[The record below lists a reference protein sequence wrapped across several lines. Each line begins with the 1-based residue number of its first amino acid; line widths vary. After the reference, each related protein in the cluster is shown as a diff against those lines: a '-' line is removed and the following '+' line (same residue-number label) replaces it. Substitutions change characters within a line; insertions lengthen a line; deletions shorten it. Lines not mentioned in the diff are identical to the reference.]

1 MTDRPNPAVP
11 AIAPLPEDAARPT
24 WSVMIPAYEAG
35 AYLGR
40 TLASV
45 LAQAPSP
52 ADMQIEV
59 VDDASPHDDPAR
71 IVGEVGGGRVA
82 LHRQP
87 RNVGAIATFNTCI
100 ERARGRFVHILHAD
114 DLVLPG
120 FYDALGNALT
130 RRPDVAAAFCR
141 AAIIDSDDRE
151 KGLYDLER
159 PDAGVVDD
167 FVRRIAVSSRI
178 QTPTVVVRRTIY
190 ETLGGYDLRLFHTA
204 DWEMWQRI
212 AVRYPIWYEP
222 RPLACYRQ
230 HAASDTARLERTA
243 ANVADVRKAIAIAAA
258 YLPPPLAG
266 TLRREAL
273 LHGAEKA
280 LWRTKELRA
289 AGDADAALA
298 QLRGAI
304 ACLHDAGLHRR
315 ALRLQATAL
324 ALRLRGW

>member
-1 MTDRPNPAVP
+1 
-11 AIAPLPEDAARPT
+11 
-24 WSVMIPAYEAG
+24 MIPAYEAG

-71 IVGEVGGGRVA
+71 IVDEVGGGRVA

-87 RNVGAIATFNTCI
+87 RNAGAIATFNTCI

-114 DLVLPG
+114 DLVRPG
-120 FYDALGNALT
+120 FYDALGDALV
-130 RRPDVAAAFCR
+130 RHPEVGAAFCR
-141 AAIIDSDDRE
+141 CAVIDGDDHE
-151 KGLYDLER
+151 TGLYDLER
-159 PDAGVVDD
+159 AQAGILED
-167 FVRRIAVSSRI
+167 FLPRIAVSSRI
-178 QTPTVVVRRTIY
+178 QTPTVVVGRTVY
-190 ETLGGYDLRLFHTA
+190 EALGGYDLRLFHTA

-212 AVRYPIWYEP
+212 AARYPIWYEP

-230 HAASDTARLERTA
+230 HAASDTSRLERTA
-243 ANVADVRKAIAIAAA
+243 ANVANVRAAIAIAAT
-258 YLPPPLAG
+258 YLPPHLAPS
-266 TLRREAL
+266 LRREAL
-273 LHGAEKA
+273 VHGAEKA

-304 ACLHDAGLHRR
+304 ACLRDAGFYRR

-324 ALRLRGW
+324 ALRLRGR